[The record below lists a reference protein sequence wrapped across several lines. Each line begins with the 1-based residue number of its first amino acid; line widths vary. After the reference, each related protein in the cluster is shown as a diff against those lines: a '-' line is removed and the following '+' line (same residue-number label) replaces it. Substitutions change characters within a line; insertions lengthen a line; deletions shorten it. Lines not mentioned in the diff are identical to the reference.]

1 MTGTRRRLAEN
12 FVSLSIVQGLS
23 ILFPLVIFPYLLRV
37 LGVAGFGVFTL
48 VQTFI
53 MYFDLLV
60 SFGFGLTATQRI
72 SKHQNDPHELN
83 RIISAVYIIKILLF
97 AISVIVFLATAIFIP
112 YVKENLLLIF
122 VACLYLLGNLIMPD
136 WYFQGI
142 QKMKTITTVA
152 FISRC
157 ISFLLIIL
165 LVKSADDV
173 VYAILAMGAGNLIAG
188 LAGFGSMIRRKKI
201 TWENPG
207 KIYLKDQFKQS
218 AYVFSSIILAPFYSS
233 VNLFILQFF
242 TNPFVVGTYA
252 VAEKIFTA
260 VSMFTSIVN
269 RTFYPHLAQLWE
281 TSITGYRKNVKN
293 IIYGFVAAF
302 FAIAIFQFFG
312 AEFILMV
319 VGGKKNMAD
328 VNDAALL
335 LRILSVALVYSPFV
349 SFFFQLMVLQDQKKE
364 TVPNIVV
371 TVIINLITASIA
383 AHYFGAVGMAVN
395 LAMIMLLIAFLN
407 FRGFYRGLLKKE
419 RLTL

>member
-23 ILFPLVIFPYLLRV
+23 ILFPLLIFPYLLRV

-72 SKHQNDPHELN
+72 TKYQNDPHELN

-97 AISVIVFLATAIFIP
+97 SFSVIVFLATAIFIP

-122 VACLYLLGNLIMPD
+122 VASLYLLGNLFMPD
-136 WYFQGI
+136 WYFQGV

-165 LVKSADDV
+165 LVKSSNDV

-188 LAGFGSMIRRKKI
+188 AAGFGSMIRGKKI
-201 TWENPG
+201 IWENPG
-207 KIYLKDQFKQS
+207 KDFLKDQFKES
-218 AYVFSSIILAPFYSS
+218 GYVFSSIILAPLYSS

-242 TNPFVVGTYA
+242 TNPMVVGTYA

-293 IIYGFVAAF
+293 IISGFVAAF
-302 FAIAIFQFFG
+302 FAIAVFQFFG

-328 VNDAALL
+328 VNEAALL
-335 LRILSVALVYSPFV
+335 LRILSVALIYSPFV
-349 SFFFQLMVLQDQKKE
+349 SFFFQLMVLQNQKKE
-364 TVPNIVV
+364 TVPNIIITVV
-371 TVIINLITASIA
+371 INLITASIA
-383 AHYFGAVGMAVN
+383 AYYFGAVGMAVN
-395 LAMIMLLIAFLN
+395 LALIMLLIAFLN